1 MTISF
6 APNIQQLARQFQSR
20 SMSQNSSPL
29 TSSEKLWMKTR
40 VWALFGPLL
49 TAITHCPRGHLS
61 TVATQAE
68 QALEVFNAEIFAGVI
83 ENDVHRYEWK
93 EAFAH
98 RVRSLH
104 QTCTWDRWDP
114 NEDLDELFKLKD
126 SINVISHQVHPDPV
140 YIYEPLPLPD
150 DEDEML

>member
-1 MTISF
+1 MGSLRTAADSY
-6 APNIQQLARQFQSR
+6 N
-20 SMSQNSSPL
+20 
-29 TSSEKLWMKTR
+29 
-40 VWALFGPLL
+40 ALPQ
-49 TAITHCPRGHLS
+49 GHLS
-61 TVATQAE
+61 TVETQAE

-114 NEDLDELFKLKD
+114 NEDLDELFKL
-126 SINVISHQVHPDPV
+126 I
-140 YIYEPLPLPD
+140 
-150 DEDEML
+150 